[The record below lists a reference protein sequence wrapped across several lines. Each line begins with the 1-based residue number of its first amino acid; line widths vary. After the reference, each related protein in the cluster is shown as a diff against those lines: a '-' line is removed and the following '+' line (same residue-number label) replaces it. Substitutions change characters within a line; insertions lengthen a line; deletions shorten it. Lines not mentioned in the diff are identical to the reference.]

1 MHLSDLFIRCMF
13 SLGMIFTIFFVLIF
27 FRGILNNISAYI
39 FVPLARIIAAI
50 VPGVIAGV
58 AGYYG
63 ADNANYALE
72 MLGYSSTFYAIGQGM
87 FFGTIMPV
95 FMGLMGILM
104 VSQIFRFISP
114 ISDIPVATQLDTNP
128 YSPTFDTMITVFRTP
143 EELGC
148 ALARL
153 SVGWSLLAAPIAGA
167 WVGYNKSIGNP
178 IDLNTVSMQIGIF
191 AFSIFALRGLI
202 IGVILVRKMGNHYTG
217 IFSILS
223 PSIVFMLAA
232 YILEPVITLYGIS
245 LFASVIFCGA
255 MGVLIGYLF
264 STYAPQKW

>member
-1 MHLSDLFIRCMF
+1 MVYLGDLFIRCLF
-13 SLGMIFTIFFVLIF
+13 SLGMIFTLFFVLLF
-27 FRGILNNISAYI
+27 FRGILNRISAYI
-39 FVPLARIIAAI
+39 FVPLARIVAAI
-50 VPGVIAGV
+50 VPGVIAGI

-63 ADNANYALE
+63 ADNADYALE

-114 ISDIPVATQLDTNP
+114 ISDIPVAQLDTNP

-143 EELGC
+143 EGSGC

-178 IDLNTVSMQIGIF
+178 IDLNTVSTQMGIF

-202 IGVILVRKMGNHYTG
+202 IGIILVRKIGIQYTG
-217 IFSILS
+217 IFSVLS
-223 PSIVFMLAA
+223 PSIAFMLAA
-232 YILEPVITLYGIS
+232 YILEPVSTLYGIS

-255 MGVLIGYLF
+255 MGVLIGSLF